1 MIESVLGVTHSMNV
15 SGNDEILELPD
26 VEHVLMKMRGEE
38 ILEGVVIES

>member
-26 VEHVLMKMRGEE
+26 VEHVLMKMMGGES
-38 ILEGVVIES
+38 LVGVVAGS